1 MKAHKLLCAGAA
13 FAMLG
18 AHAQAQ
24 EEGFFGGVKM
34 RYGNQLVPLED
45 DNLRM
50 FYLGAGYELGYNFAF
65 GKMSAELGILYKP
78 GKSYIT
84 DLNKME
90 TERPI
95 NTQHTVGN
103 QTINS
108 IEHSVEGKKNWL
120 NGMTLRVAYEKPMDS
135 FSLRGGLQFGVLKF
149 KHEYIGDI
157 GDGYHTDN
165 NVATGY
171 TWRDNYNGVI
181 DEGGLSISPFFG
193 ISMPVLSNHFVEAN
207 LVFLSY
213 KAVNYHHVAGTEDKI
228 SKVQNSH
235 TTKDYITTHG
245 KMIPHVEFA
254 FGFRF

>member
-1 MKAHKLLCAGAA
+1 
-13 FAMLG
+13 MLG

-120 NGMTLRVAYEKPMDS
+120 NGMTLRVAYEKPMEK
-135 FSLRGGLQFGVLKF
+135 FSLRSGLQFGALKF
-149 KHEYIGDI
+149 RQEMIGDVRSTAMDAPPN
-157 GDGYHTDN
+157 GTFPL
-165 NVATGY
+165 
-171 TWRDNYNGVI
+171 WRDTYNGVN
-181 DEGGLSISPFFG
+181 DTGGLSISPFFG
-193 ISMPVLSNHFVEAN
+193 ISVPVLSNHFIETNFV
-207 LVFLSY
+207 LL
-213 KAVNYHHVAGTEDKI
+213 NYTAGNYIHVAGTEEGRGPGQ
-228 SKVQNSH
+228 SK
-235 TTKDYITTHG
+235 KDYIKENG
-245 KMIPHVEFA
+245 RLIPHIEIA